1 MTKTKSF
8 GLAAVIAA
16 LGFSAACN
24 SDYTPVEITY
34 TSVAVTSFSI
44 AKDDSILAG
53 LDTVFFS
60 IDLQRAQIFNADS
73 LPFGTRTDKLVPKMT
88 TLEGAS
94 EARFI
99 MTRPGKPDS
108 ISDYLTNPNDSIDF
122 SNGPVSLFMKS
133 PDGKVERTYTVKVNV
148 HRQKA
153 DSLDCGLLA

>member
-1 MTKTKSF
+1 MLQS
-8 GLAAVIAA
+8 LRR
-16 LGFSAACN
+16 LDSAPPAIL
-24 SDYTPVEITY
+24 TIRPVEITY

-60 IDLQRAQIFNADS
+60 NLQRAQIFNADS

-99 MTRPGKPDS
+99 MTRPE
-108 ISDYLTNPNDSIDF
+108 
-122 SNGPVSLFMKS
+122 S
-133 PDGKVERTYTVKVNV
+133 PI
-148 HRQKA
+148 Q
-153 DSLDCGLLA
+153 